1 MPVQVEFDNG
11 ETHNYSLPS
20 SYKLKVMSQR
30 RPSTPAATPPPSR
43 RNSFQAEKIST
54 ELPPVPD
61 MSSDL
66 RASPGQ
72 AELSA
77 VSQPLE
83 VSTDAVSALVGRV
96 FMC

>member
-54 ELPPVPD
+54 ELPPVRD
-61 MSSDL
+61 MSLDL
-66 RASPGQ
+66 RASQ

-83 VSTDAVSALVGRV
+83 VSTDAVSARVGRV